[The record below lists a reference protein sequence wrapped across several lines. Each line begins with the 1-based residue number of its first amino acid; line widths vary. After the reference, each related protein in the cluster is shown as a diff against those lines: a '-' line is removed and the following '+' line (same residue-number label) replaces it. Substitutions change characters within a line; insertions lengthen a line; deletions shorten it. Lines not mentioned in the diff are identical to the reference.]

1 MDASI
6 AASEIRILA
15 LGNELLAD
23 DAFGIVV
30 ARKLRRRF
38 AGALDVVVTS
48 EAGFRLMDHL
58 LGVQRVVVV
67 DTVRTG
73 RTEPGTLHVV
83 AAEDVDHVRGASPH
97 AVGLFETLEAARA
110 MRLPV
115 ATEVVIVA
123 VEAADC
129 ETIGGP
135 MTSAVDGAVDVAV
148 RRIVEMVSEDGHA

>member
-1 MDASI
+1 MDTFT
-6 AASEIRILA
+6 AASDVRILA

-23 DAFGIVV
+23 DAFGFVV
-30 ARKLRRRF
+30 ARRLRRRF
-38 AGALDVVVTS
+38 PGSLDVVATS

-73 RTEPGTLHVV
+73 GVEPGTLHVV
-83 AAEDVDHVRGASPH
+83 EARNVEHVRGASPH
-97 AVGLFETLEAARA
+97 AMGLFETLEAARA
-110 MRLPV
+110 LRLPV
-115 ATEVVIVA
+115 AAEVVVVA

-135 MTSAVDGAVDVAV
+135 MTPAVGEAVDGAVRA
-148 RRIVEMVSEDGHA
+148 IAEMVDDHA